1 MEEQVIQETPV
12 ATPDQPVAE
21 QSDLSAQL
29 EALKAQNFKLIGENR
44 KSTESKEQLQRKLDE
59 ISRSQKEALTEKM
72 AESGEFKTLWE
83 EANKT
88 AQDKQQQIADL
99 ERQLQDLRVSNE
111 TAAMQTS
118 ALSAISQ
125 AGAINAQQML
135 QLVQNGL
142 KKSEDGSVKVLDGGV
157 EQDLG
162 VYLAKLKNPGSGF
175 EHHFKPSTQAG
186 MGAKPSTGTAGAAGI
201 ANPWLEG
208 SINLT
213 RQMTLDNTEPE
224 LAAVLRREA
233 GKQSPW
239 DTISKSVTWNSSKP
253 QL

>member
-1 MEEQVIQETPV
+1 MAAPE
-12 ATPDQPVAE
+12 QPVAE
-21 QSDLSAQL
+21 TATSTPAVDVSAYEQQIQ
-29 EALKAQNFKLIGENR
+29 ALKNR
-44 KSTESKEQLQRKLDE
+44 ASEAEDKFQGIKGKLDDVYKKQDDQ
-59 ISRSQKEALTEKM
+59 RR
-72 AESGEFKTLWE
+72 KTLEDQGQWKDLWE

-99 ERQLQDLRVSNE
+99 ERQLQELRVSNE

-125 AGAINAQQML
+125 AGAINAEQML

-213 RQMTLDNTEPE
+213 KQMALDASDPD

-233 GKQSPW
+233 GK
-239 DTISKSVTWNSSKP
+239 
-253 QL
+253 

>member
-12 ATPDQPVAE
+12 AAPEQPVAE
-21 QSDLSAQL
+21 TATSTPAVDVSAYEQQIQ
-29 EALKAQNFKLIGENR
+29 ALKLRANEAEDKFQGIKG
-44 KSTESKEQLQRKLDE
+44 KLDDVYKKQDDQ
-59 ISRSQKEALTEKM
+59 RR
-72 AESGEFKTLWE
+72 KTLEDQGQWKDLWE

-88 AQDKQQQIADL
+88 AQEKQQQIGEL

-213 RQMTLDNTEPE
+213 KQMALDASDPD

-233 GKQSPW
+233 GK
-239 DTISKSVTWNSSKP
+239 
-253 QL
+253 

>member
-12 ATPDQPVAE
+12 VSPEQPVAATETPAVDVSAYE
-21 QSDLSAQL
+21 QQIQ
-29 EALKAQNFKLIGENR
+29 ALKVRASEAEDKFQGIKG
-44 KSTESKEQLQRKLDE
+44 KLDDVYKKQDDQ
-59 ISRSQKEALTEKM
+59 RR
-72 AESGEFKTLWE
+72 KTLEDQGQWKDLWE

-88 AQDKQQQIADL
+88 AQEKQQQIADL
-99 ERQLQDLRVSNE
+99 ERQLQELRVSNE

-213 RQMTLDNTEPE
+213 KQMALDATDPD

-233 GKQSPW
+233 GK
-239 DTISKSVTWNSSKP
+239 
-253 QL
+253 

>member
-12 ATPDQPVAE
+12 ATPDQPVAATETPAIDSSVYE
-21 QSDLSAQL
+21 QQIKAEKARAE
-29 EALKAQNFKLIGENR
+29 EAEGKF
-44 KSTESKEQLQRKLDE
+44 QRIKDKMNALDE
-59 ISRSQKEALTEKM
+59 KMRSERQKTLEDQGQWKP
-72 AESGEFKTLWE
+72 LWE

-88 AQDKQQQIADL
+88 AQEKQQQIAEL
-99 ERQLQDLRVSNE
+99 ERQLQELRVSNE

-118 ALSAISQ
+118 ALAAISQ

-162 VYLAKLKNPGSGF
+162 VYLAKLKNPGSGY

-213 RQMTLDNTEPE
+213 KQMALDATDPD

-233 GKQSPW
+233 GK
-239 DTISKSVTWNSSKP
+239 
-253 QL
+253 

>member
-1 MEEQVIQETPV
+1 MEEQVIQEMPV

-21 QSDLSAQL
+21 TATSTPAVDVSAYEQQIQ
-29 EALKAQNFKLIGENR
+29 ALKVRASEAEDKFQGIKG
-44 KSTESKEQLQRKLDE
+44 KLDDVYKKQDDQ
-59 ISRSQKEALTEKM
+59 RR
-72 AESGEFKTLWE
+72 KTLEDQGQWKDLWE

-88 AQDKQQQIADL
+88 AQEKQQEIGEL
-99 ERQLQDLRVSNE
+99 ERKLQELRVSNE

-213 RQMTLDNTEPE
+213 KQMALDATDPD

-233 GKQSPW
+233 GK
-239 DTISKSVTWNSSKP
+239 
-253 QL
+253 

>member
-1 MEEQVIQETPV
+1 M

-21 QSDLSAQL
+21 TATSTPAVDVSAYEQQIQ
-29 EALKAQNFKLIGENR
+29 ALKVRASEAEDKFQGIKG
-44 KSTESKEQLQRKLDE
+44 KLDDVYKKQDDQ
-59 ISRSQKEALTEKM
+59 RR
-72 AESGEFKTLWE
+72 KTLEDQGQWKDLWE

-99 ERQLQDLRVSNE
+99 ERQLQELRVSNE

-186 MGAKPSTGTAGAAGI
+186 MGAKPSTGTAGAAGV

-213 RQMTLDNTEPE
+213 KQMALDVSDPD

-233 GKQSPW
+233 GK
-239 DTISKSVTWNSSKP
+239 
-253 QL
+253 

>member
-1 MEEQVIQETPV
+1 V
-12 ATPDQPVAE
+12 ASSDQPVAE
-21 QSDLSAQL
+21 TAPSTPAVDVSAYEQQIQ
-29 EALKAQNFKLIGENR
+29 ALKLRANEAEEKFQGVKG
-44 KSTESKEQLQRKLDE
+44 KLDDVYKKQDDQ
-59 ISRSQKEALTEKM
+59 RR
-72 AESGEFKTLWE
+72 KTLEDQGQWKDLWE

-99 ERQLQDLRVSNE
+99 ERQLQELRSSNE

-125 AGAINAQQML
+125 AGAINAEQML

-213 RQMTLDNTEPE
+213 KQMALDASDPD
-224 LAAVLRREA
+224 LAAVLKREA
-233 GKQSPW
+233 GK
-239 DTISKSVTWNSSKP
+239 
-253 QL
+253 